1 MFQFTMYF
9 AFSAVVV
16 VYVYVIQHQS
26 APQATYAAYLAAAV
40 ICQGQITRLAEG
52 GSLTQR
58 YSLVLEELRLVTLQ
72 QTEAFQPTI
81 DTQGGGLSNGVGY
94 NNPNNQMQTD
104 LPGINGQ
111 QQQHQQ
117 HHQAQ
122 QHHSQQQPQQQPALD
137 LSAVPLAGGLI
148 GGLAG
153 GLADWKGSPSS
164 SLADVTSW
172 GYFDSMVSSGF
183 WPLDS
188 LLSEEHQ
195 LRV

>member
-1 MFQFTMYF
+1 MYF

-16 VYVYVIQHQS
+16 VYVYVIQRQS

-40 ICQGQITRLAEG
+40 VCQGQIARLAES

-72 QTEAFQPTI
+72 QTDAFQTAV
-81 DTQGGGLSNGVGY
+81 DAEGGGLSNGVGY
-94 NNPNNQMQTD
+94 NNLNSQLQPDFSSMNS
-104 LPGINGQ
+104 Q

-117 HHQAQ
+117 TQ
-122 QHHSQQQPQQQPALD
+122 QTALN

-148 GGLAG
+148 GGLAS
-153 GLADWKGSPSS
+153 GLANWNGSPSS

-195 LRV
+195 LRM

>member
-1 MFQFTMYF
+1 MYF

-26 APQATYAAYLAAAV
+26 APQSTYASYLAAAV
-40 ICQGQITRLAEG
+40 VCQGQIARLAESG
-52 GSLTQR
+52 WLTQR

-72 QTEAFQPTI
+72 QTEALQPTSV
-81 DTQGGGLSNGVGY
+81 DAQGAGLPNGVNY
-94 NNPNNQMQTD
+94 NNPNNGLPTD
-104 LPGINGQ
+104 LSGLNG
-111 QQQHQQ
+111 QQHQQ
-117 HHQAQ
+117 TQ
-122 QHHSQQQPQQQPALD
+122 QHHTQQQAQQPQQPGLD

-153 GLADWKGSPSS
+153 GLADWNGSPSS

-188 LLSEEHQ
+188 FA
-195 LRV
+195 